1 MSIRAIDKSSVH
13 KLTSGQVV
21 IDLSTAV
28 KELVE
33 NSLDAHATN
42 IEVKFKH
49 YGVES
54 FEVADNGDGI
64 DQENFEGIALKHHT
78 SKLRTFSDL
87 SCVATY
93 GFRGEALSSLCG
105 VSSSV
110 QITTCTAGTSPCA
123 TKLEYDTHGRIVSS
137 SKVAGTKGT
146 SVLVTRLFDGKLPV
160 RRIDFVKNF
169 KREFAKCISLLQAY
183 GVIKLGVR
191 IVVSNVLSSGKK
203 TVLFATK
210 GNSSVGDNIV
220 NIFGTKACTD
230 LLPMSLSL
238 NIPRKQSMYLP
249 DTDPGETVIK
259 IVGFISQAG
268 PGHGRNA
275 ADRQLVYVNNRPCN
289 LPSIIKRFNE
299 GYRSFNITQYPFVV
313 ADFEVP
319 FDSVDVN
326 VSPDKRTIFLHDEAT
341 VLECLRERLSE
352 FLKKCC
358 HSIPTQKSASSIQQA
373 TGTYREHDDD
383 SDKEHGSL
391 HDARPSFL
399 SSISPFSSRRMTP
412 GSIKAKPTPNRQNT
426 VSSFNFGSSSTTHSP
441 QYSSPAVTYVSRAD
455 AAKRQRLFIED
466 IPTKSRIPS
475 ATSPMDTPEELV
487 IEHSHE
493 FRKGDNKNADTESE
507 TDDSLS
513 SDCEREKLVVASD
526 KRVVESP
533 SSGTTLLNEDDT
545 LVVQSDITSIPEP
558 FVRDSNYENEEAE
571 SSPQHSVVLMSSPV
585 KDYRGLTKES
595 SINSVRIQKYWTHRL
610 SGTLAVSIEEMKQMQ
625 SKIFRTQHS
634 SGIITPDNT
643 LSSDLEEGE
652 EHLQSLNIS
661 KSDFAKMKVIGQFNL
676 GFILALRTPDS
687 RTENCD
693 PDLKDRCDL
702 FIIDQHASDEKFNFE
717 RLQREISIKKQPLV
731 VPQRLSLTPLEEL
744 LVTSNWSVFESNG
757 FMLSIDEYAAPGEK
771 CSLAALPVVM
781 SAAFGV
787 DDFAEL
793 LHAVQESPGTFH
805 QCSKLRKMLAMKA
818 CRSSVMIGTALKREK
833 MRAIVDGLGIL
844 DKPWNCPHGRPTMRH
859 LTDISKWKSWDVDQ
873 RPLGRDMYTS
883 QV

>member
-21 IDLSTAV
+21 IDLPTAV

-64 DQENFEGIALKHHT
+64 DQENYEGIALKHHT
-78 SKLRTFSDL
+78 SKLRSFSDL
-87 SCVATY
+87 SSVATY

-123 TKLEYDTHGRIVSS
+123 TKLEFDTHGRIVSS

-146 SVLVTRLFDGKLPV
+146 SVVVTRLFDGKLPV

-183 GVIKLGVR
+183 GVIKVGVR

-220 NIFGTKACTD
+220 NVFGTKARTD
-230 LLPMSLSL
+230 LLPMSLAL
-238 NIPRKQSMYLP
+238 NILRKQSIYLP
-249 DTDPGETVIK
+249 GTDPGETVIK
-259 IVGFISQAG
+259 VVGFISQPG
-268 PGHGRNA
+268 PGLGRNA
-275 ADRQLVYVNNRPCN
+275 ADRQLVYVNHRPCN
-289 LPSIIKRFNE
+289 LSSIIKGFNE
-299 GYRSFNITQYPFVV
+299 CYRSFNITQYPFVV

-373 TGTYREHDDD
+373 TSTYRESDGD
-383 SDKEHGSL
+383 SGNEESSPC
-391 HDARPSFL
+391 DARSSFL

-412 GSIKAKPTPNRQNT
+412 GSIEDKPTPNRQNK
-426 VSSFNFGSSSTTHSP
+426 FNSYNFASSSTTHSP
-441 QYSSPAVTYVSRAD
+441 QYSSPAVTYVSRSD
-455 AAKRQRLFIED
+455 AAKRQRRFIED
-466 IPTKSRIPS
+466 IPTESSIPS
-475 ATSPMDTPEELV
+475 ATSPMDTTEELV

-493 FRKGDNKNADTESE
+493 FRKGNNKNADTESE
-507 TDDSLS
+507 ADDSLS
-513 SDCEREKLVVASD
+513 SEMEETAIASD

-533 SSGTTLLNEDDT
+533 SSVTTSLNEHDT
-545 LVVQSDITSIPEP
+545 LVAQSDITSIPEHY
-558 FVRDSNYENEEAE
+558 VRDGNYANEEAE
-571 SSPQHSVVLMSSPV
+571 SSSQHSVVLMTSPV
-585 KDYRGLTKES
+585 KDYRGLTQQS
-595 SINSVRIQKYWTHRL
+595 SNSARIRKYWTHRL
-610 SGTLAVSIEEMKQMQ
+610 SGTLAVSIEEMKHLQ
-625 SKIFRTQHS
+625 STNFRTQHS
-634 SGIITPDNT
+634 SGIIIPDNT

-661 KSDFAKMKVIGQFNL
+661 KYDFAKMKVIGQFNL

-702 FIIDQHASDEKFNFE
+702 FIIDQHASDEKINFE
-717 RLQREISIKKQPLV
+717 RLQREVSINKQPLV

-744 LVTSNWSVFESNG
+744 LVTSNLSVFESNG
-757 FMLSIDEYAAPGEK
+757 FTLSIDEYAAPGEK

-873 RPLGRDMYTS
+873 RPLGQHMHTS
-883 QV
+883 HVL

>member
-1 MSIRAIDKSSVH
+1 MSIRAIDNSSVH

-21 IDLSTAV
+21 IDLPTAV

-42 IEVKFKH
+42 IEIKFKH

-54 FEVADNGDGI
+54 FEVTDNGEGI
-64 DQENFEGIALKHHT
+64 EQENFEGIALKHHT

-87 SCVATY
+87 SGVATY

-110 QITTCTAGTSPCA
+110 QITTCAAGASPCA

-137 SKVAGTKGT
+137 SKVAGTRGT

-183 GVIKLGVR
+183 GIIKVGVR

-210 GNSSVGDNIV
+210 GNSSVGGNIV
-220 NIFGTKACTD
+220 NIFGTKARAD
-230 LLPMSLSL
+230 LLPMSLAL
-238 NIPRKQSMYLP
+238 NIPRKQSKYLP
-249 DTDPGETVIK
+249 DIDPGETVIK
-259 IVGFISQAG
+259 VVGFISQPG
-268 PGHGRNA
+268 PGLGRNA

-289 LPSIIKRFNE
+289 LPSIIKRINE
-299 GYRSFNITQYPFVV
+299 CYRSFNITQYPFVV
-313 ADFEVP
+313 ANFEVP
-319 FDSVDVN
+319 FDSIDVN

-352 FLKKCC
+352 FLKECC
-358 HSIPTQKSASSIQQA
+358 HCIPTQKSASSIQQA
-373 TGTYREHDDD
+373 TDTDREEDGRDSHEQHGTP
-383 SDKEHGSL
+383 

-399 SSISPFSSRRMTP
+399 SSISPYSSRRMSP
-412 GSIKAKPTPNRQNT
+412 GLIKDKPTPNLQNT
-426 VSSFNFGSSSTTHSP
+426 ISSFNFGSPSTTRSP
-441 QYSSPAVTYVSRAD
+441 QSSSPAVMYVSRAD
-455 AAKRQRLFIED
+455 AAKRR
-466 IPTKSRIPS
+466 R
-475 ATSPMDTPEELV
+475 TSPKDTTEALV
-487 IEHSHE
+487 IERSHE
-493 FRKGDNKNADTESE
+493 YRKGDNKNADTESE
-507 TDDSLS
+507 IVDSLS
-513 SDCEREKLVVASD
+513 SDSEREELVVTSD
-526 KRVVESP
+526 KRVVEPP
-533 SSGTTLLNEDDT
+533 SRSTTLLNEGDA
-545 LVVQSDITSIPEP
+545 LVAQSDITSILEP
-558 FVRDSNYENEEAE
+558 YVRDNENKEAE
-571 SSPQHSVVLMSSPV
+571 SLSQHSVVLMSSPV
-585 KDYRGLTKES
+585 KDYRGLTQES
-595 SINSVRIQKYWTHRL
+595 SINSARMRKYWTHNL

-625 SKIFRTQHS
+625 STIFRTQRL
-634 SGIITPDNT
+634 SGVTTLGNT

-676 GFILALRTPDS
+676 GFILALRTPS
-687 RTENCD
+687 SGTGNCD

-744 LVTSNWSVFESNG
+744 LVTSNLSVFESNG

-818 CRSSVMIGTALKREK
+818 CRSSVMIGTALKQEK

-873 RPLGRDMYTS
+873 RPLGQQDMYTS
-883 QV
+883 HV

>member
-21 IDLSTAV
+21 IDLPTAV

-78 SKLRTFSDL
+78 SKLRSFSDL
-87 SCVATY
+87 SSVATY

-183 GVIKLGVR
+183 GVIKVGVR

-220 NIFGTKACTD
+220 NVFGTKARTD
-230 LLPMSLSL
+230 LLPMSLGL
-238 NIPRKQSMYLP
+238 NILRKQSIYLP
-249 DTDPGETVIK
+249 GTDPGETVIK
-259 IVGFISQAG
+259 VVGFISQPG
-268 PGHGRNA
+268 PGLGRNA

-289 LPSIIKRFNE
+289 LSSIIKCFNE
-299 GYRSFNITQYPFVV
+299 CYRSFNITQYPFVV

-326 VSPDKRTIFLHDEAT
+326 VSPDKRTIFLHDETT
-341 VLECLRERLSE
+341 VLECLKERLSE

-373 TGTYREHDDD
+373 TSTYRASDDD
-383 SDKEHGSL
+383 SDNGGGSPC
-391 HDARPSFL
+391 DARSSFL
-399 SSISPFSSRRMTP
+399 SSISPGSSRRMTP
-412 GSIKAKPTPNRQNT
+412 GSIKDKPTPNRQNKRN
-426 VSSFNFGSSSTTHSP
+426 SYNFASSSTTHSR
-441 QYSSPAVTYVSRAD
+441 QYSPPAVTYVSRSD
-455 AAKRQRLFIED
+455 AAKRQRRFMGD
-466 IPTKSRIPS
+466 IPTKSSIPS
-475 ATSPMDTPEELV
+475 ATNPMETKELV
-487 IEHSHE
+487 IELSHE
-493 FRKGDNKNADTESE
+493 FRKDDNKNVDTESE

-513 SDCEREKLVVASD
+513 SDGQREETVIASD
-526 KRVVESP
+526 KPVVESR
-533 SSGTTLLNEDDT
+533 SSATTLLNEDDT
-545 LVVQSDITSIPEP
+545 LVAQSDVTSIPEHY
-558 FVRDSNYENEEAE
+558 VRDGNYENEEAE
-571 SSPQHSVVLMSSPV
+571 SSSQHSVVLMSSPV
-585 KDYRGLTKES
+585 KDYRGLTQES
-595 SINSVRIQKYWTHRL
+595 SINSARIRKYWTHRL
-610 SGTLAVSIEEMKQMQ
+610 SGTLAVSIEEMKHLQ
-625 SKIFRTQHS
+625 STNFRTQQS
-634 SGIITPDNT
+634 SGIITRDNI

-676 GFILALRTPDS
+676 GFILAVRTPDS

-702 FIIDQHASDEKFNFE
+702 FIIDQHASNEKFNFE
-717 RLQREISIKKQPLV
+717 RLQREVSIKKQPLV

-744 LVTSNWSVFESNG
+744 LVTSNLSVFESNG

-771 CSLAALPVVM
+771 CSLAALPVVL

-805 QCSKLRKMLAMKA
+805 QCSKLGKMLAMKA

-873 RPLGRDMYTS
+873 RPLGQHMYTS
-883 QV
+883 HV

>member
-21 IDLSTAV
+21 IDLPTAV

-78 SKLRTFSDL
+78 SKLRSFSDL
-87 SCVATY
+87 SSVATY

-183 GVIKLGVR
+183 GVIKVGVR

-220 NIFGTKACTD
+220 NVFGTKARTD
-230 LLPMSLSL
+230 LLPMSLGL
-238 NIPRKQSMYLP
+238 NILRKQSIYLP
-249 DTDPGETVIK
+249 GTDPGETVIK
-259 IVGFISQAG
+259 VVGFISQPG
-268 PGHGRNA
+268 PGLGRNA

-289 LPSIIKRFNE
+289 LSSIIKCFNE
-299 GYRSFNITQYPFVV
+299 CYRSFNITQYPFVV

-326 VSPDKRTIFLHDEAT
+326 VSPDKRTIFLHDETT
-341 VLECLRERLSE
+341 VLECLKERLSE

-373 TGTYREHDDD
+373 TSTYRASDDD
-383 SDKEHGSL
+383 SDNGGGSPC
-391 HDARPSFL
+391 DARSSFL
-399 SSISPFSSRRMTP
+399 SSISPGSSRRMTP
-412 GSIKAKPTPNRQNT
+412 GSIKDKPTPNRQNKRN
-426 VSSFNFGSSSTTHSP
+426 SYHFASSSTTHSR
-441 QYSSPAVTYVSRAD
+441 QYSPPAVTYVSRSD
-455 AAKRQRLFIED
+455 AAKRQRRFMGD
-466 IPTKSRIPS
+466 IPTKSSIPS
-475 ATSPMDTPEELV
+475 ATNPMETKELV
-487 IEHSHE
+487 IELSHE
-493 FRKGDNKNADTESE
+493 FRKDDNKNVDTESE

-513 SDCEREKLVVASD
+513 SDGQREETVIASD
-526 KRVVESP
+526 KPVVESR
-533 SSGTTLLNEDDT
+533 SSATTLLNEDDT
-545 LVVQSDITSIPEP
+545 LVAQSDVTSIPEHY
-558 FVRDSNYENEEAE
+558 VRDGNYENEEAE
-571 SSPQHSVVLMSSPV
+571 SSSQHSVVLMSSPV
-585 KDYRGLTKES
+585 KDYRGLTQES
-595 SINSVRIQKYWTHRL
+595 SINSARIRKYWTHRL
-610 SGTLAVSIEEMKQMQ
+610 SGTLAVSIEEMKHLQ
-625 SKIFRTQHS
+625 STSFRTQQS
-634 SGIITPDNT
+634 SGIITRDNI

-676 GFILALRTPDS
+676 GFILAVRTPDS

-702 FIIDQHASDEKFNFE
+702 FIIDQHASNEKFNFE
-717 RLQREISIKKQPLV
+717 RLQREVSIKKQPLV

-744 LVTSNWSVFESNG
+744 LVTSNLSVFESNG

-771 CSLAALPVVM
+771 CSLAALPVVL

-805 QCSKLRKMLAMKA
+805 QCSKLGKMLAMKA

-873 RPLGRDMYTS
+873 RPLGQHMYTS
-883 QV
+883 HV